1 MPKAAGPLKS
11 SANAGQL
18 SADLAGKVGIKQY
31 YSGALRMQGVEPIP
45 QSGFDLLPGSAYV
58 GSVASANCWKGVL
71 KVNSTLSYVMIF
83 TAGSV
88 DIWRNDRVKVATIA
102 LASITSAMV
111 PELGFY
117 GEADTFGI
125 FHTALPFGIR
135 LLRNAAN
142 DALWTVGDWPY
153 KDIPDVDLGGS
164 YAKTND
170 SWSLYIRWADD
181 AAALAMNVEIE
192 GNLTPAV
199 RLVDHTTGAVIAPN
213 SAVDADWDNLATLL
227 RTQIRALPGMNAD
240 VDIQYDLTQKANN
253 YRALNIVF
261 SGSLAGDEYAVTG
274 NIVNTSD
281 ASVIAGHTEV
291 GSTAG
296 EPLISVSRGGF
307 GGMELYQDRAVYTAP
322 AAKKG
327 AAAMSQPGEYFNL
340 NIKSTAD
347 NGPRLEALRSQTSET
362 ILHALDNTYLVLFTD
377 QAEWFA
383 SNRTVSRNDPMNW
396 VRASEIGSK
405 PNCRPMVLEGD
416 VYFSAPDGGKL
427 YSISYDAVSTTY
439 TPDAKNDLN
448 KDLIDNM
455 RRLAVQRKIGS
466 TTSNRLWILREDG
479 RLVCCVVNKTQ
490 EIMAACEWIP
500 AGGGLVKDIVVN
512 GQEQVWITVDR
523 GGQISEEIL
532 EEQDINLFRQ
542 AYSVTTDLTGRVTG
556 LSALEGKTV
565 WGELSGDVYGP
576 FTVSGGVVDTGAP
589 SASGK
594 IGLWTPPVYES
605 MPFVLVNPDDSVV
618 RRPGAVK
625 WLKLFVMNATSLA
638 IGVNG
643 RAAKDVPLNRTS
655 DDLTL
660 PRQPYTGHVNQI
672 GLIGACMDPTVV
684 ITQVRPG
691 RLRLRDYIPGVKL

>member
-58 GSVASANCWKGVL
+58 GSVASSNCRKGVL
-71 KVNSTLSYVMIF
+71 KVNSTLSYTMIF

-88 DIWRNDRVKVATIA
+88 DIWRNDRVKVATITI
-102 LASITSAMV
+102 ASITSAMV
-111 PELGFY
+111 PELSFY
-117 GEADTFGI
+117 GEADTFGV
-125 FHTALPFGIR
+125 FHASLPFGLR
-135 LLRNAAN
+135 LLRNSSN
-142 DALWTVGDWPY
+142 DAIWTVTDWPY
-153 KDIPDVDLGGS
+153 SDIPDVDLGGT
-164 YAKTND
+164 YAETQD
-170 SWSLYIRWADD
+170 YWSLYVRWVD
-181 AAALAMNVEIE
+181 AAAALVMNIQIE
-192 GNLTPAV
+192 GNQTKAI
-199 RLVDHTTGAVIAPN
+199 RLVAASGGAPLAPN
-213 SAVDADWDNLATLL
+213 DATDPDWANYATLF
-227 RTQIRALPGMNAD
+227 RTAIRALPGMNAD
-240 VDIQYDLTQKANN
+240 VDIQFDPAQSANN
-253 YRALNIVF
+253 YRAFNIVF
-261 SGSLAGDEYAVTG
+261 HDSLGGQEYDVTA
-274 NIVNTSD
+274 NVVNTSD
-281 ASVIAGHTEV
+281 ASVIAGHIEV
-291 GSTAG
+291 GETAG
-296 EPLISVSRGGF
+296 EPLISVARGGF
-307 GGMELYQDRAVYTAP
+307 SGMELYQDRAVYTAP
-322 AAKKG
+322 AGKKG
-327 AAAMSQPGEYFNL
+327 AVAMSQPGEYFNL
-340 NIKSTAD
+340 NIKSQAD

-416 VYFSAPDGGKL
+416 VYFSSPDGGKL

-439 TPDAKNDLN
+439 TPDTKNDLN
-448 KDLIDNM
+448 KDLVANM

-479 RLVCCVVNKTQ
+479 RLICCVINKTQ
-490 EIMAACEWIP
+490 EIMAACEWPP
-500 AGGGLVKDIVVN
+500 AGGGIVKDIIVN

-523 GGQISEEIL
+523 NGQVSEEIL

-565 WGELSGDVYGP
+565 WGELGGDVYGP
-576 FTVSGGVVDTGAP
+576 FTVSGGMVDTGAP
-589 SASGK
+589 SAAGK

-625 WLKLFVMNATSLA
+625 WAKFYVMDATSLA

-660 PRQPYTGHVNQI
+660 PRQPYTGHVNLT
-672 GLIGACMDPTVV
+672 GLIGACMDPTLV

-691 RLRLRDYIPGVKL
+691 RLRLRDYVPGVKL